1 MIGITLVMALLAQCH
16 IILETID
23 FGPTLFELS
32 LQLVAKSDPPTE
44 VIPRLGENKS
54 SFKKYCMHPCSVSL
68 CIIQEMEIRRKGKT
82 HRQGGHF
89 FSSFR
94 HLAT

>member
-54 SFKKYCMHPCSVSL
+54 SFKVYKYN
-68 CIIQEMEIRRKGKT
+68 T
-82 HRQGGHF
+82 YN
-89 FSSFR
+89 
-94 HLAT
+94 T